1 MVDVW
6 MVERP
11 GQHEYA
17 TVRISKIVL
26 DDFKSVRHGEI
37 VLNCGRNFVPAG
49 TESDILGLY
58 GQNGSGKSSLI
69 DALAI
74 LKRLMSGSRLP
85 DDCVDCIAA
94 GSESAHVYFEFDF
107 QYPDDRRLKVSYEV
121 SLGREENPAEDGDV
135 NSLSDLGLTDLHY
148 LDVPSFRIR
157 RGRYRVRVFD
167 EQVKVAGLIDNKL
180 RQFRSCIDTLDTS
193 VLPFGPVARHADLM
207 GTNKATREH
216 LAANRILASERSC
229 SFIFMDETLKAFY
242 QDGKNTSDYFCVLS
256 ELNLFAK
263 MYLCV
268 VDSSYSAS
276 YSSTRMLPF
285 FMPVTSLGGILLPLS
300 VKEPMAIPKRLLEA
314 LKSSFVSVNSVL
326 NELIPGLSIDIHEVG
341 TQLLREGEE
350 GVLVDLVS
358 VRDNIE
364 FPLRDESDGIKKI
377 VSTINLYVA
386 AFNEKSVTV
395 AVDEMDAGIFE
406 YLFGEILQIME
417 ESGRGQLIFTS
428 HNLRP
433 LEVLSRKFLYFTTT
447 NPENRYY
454 RMKNVGANN
463 NLRDLYFREI
473 VMQEQDEELYS
484 SAKRYKIVSALRRA
498 GSNAIEA

>member
-1 MVDVW
+1 M
-6 MVERP
+6 
-11 GQHEYA
+11 
-17 TVRISKIVL
+17 
-26 DDFKSVRHGEI
+26 
-37 VLNCGRNFVPAG
+37 
-49 TESDILGLY
+49 
-58 GQNGSGKSSLI
+58 
-69 DALAI
+69 
-74 LKRLMSGSRLP
+74 
-85 DDCVDCIAA
+85 
-94 GSESAHVYFEFDF
+94 
-107 QYPDDRRLKVSYEV
+107 
-121 SLGREENPAEDGDV
+121 
-135 NSLSDLGLTDLHY
+135 
-148 LDVPSFRIR
+148 
-157 RGRYRVRVFD
+157 
-167 EQVKVAGLIDNKL
+167 
-180 RQFRSCIDTLDTS
+180 
-193 VLPFGPVARHADLM
+193 
-207 GTNKATREH
+207 
-216 LAANRILASERSC
+216 
-229 SFIFMDETLKAFY
+229 
-242 QDGKNTSDYFCVLS
+242 
-256 ELNLFAK
+256 
-263 MYLCV
+263 
-268 VDSSYSAS
+268 
-276 YSSTRMLPF
+276 
-285 FMPVTSLGGILLPLS
+285 
-300 VKEPMAIPKRLLEA
+300 
-314 LKSSFVSVNSVL
+314 
-326 NELIPGLSIDIHEVG
+326 G

-433 LEVLSRKFLYFTTT
+433 LEVLSRRFLYFTTT